1 MNEFYFKK
9 AAVPREALSAC
20 DLREALRMY
29 TMKRLLNVA
38 DVCRMNNDDPF
49 RKEFG
54 IIHHRYANMLLMVT
68 EATPDVGYLAQS
80 VAVWMEEDFKNAMS
94 GAQKDAAGL
103 CGAELLKIINQFN
116 GGQNER
122 NL

>member
-1 MNEFYFKK
+1 
-9 AAVPREALSAC
+9 
-20 DLREALRMY
+20 
-29 TMKRLLNVA
+29 
-38 DVCRMNNDDPF
+38 
-49 RKEFG
+49 
-54 IIHHRYANMLLMVT
+54 
-68 EATPDVGYLAQS
+68 
-80 VAVWMEEDFKNAMS
+80 MEEDFKNAMS